1 MSLTMRFHSVYQ
13 VSLCMKV
20 KAFNN
25 DQDKRILIYQISFCS
40 TVLQNSCSK
49 VAQLIHAAQRHRSS
63 ESAKSQGKKKHTEHI
78 HTHTHI
84 AFGGERHTRF
94 SKCLN
99 KIFKQRGKKPQE
111 TGISFKEYQPMKL
124 KSPLSI
130 C

>member
-49 VAQLIHAAQRHRSS
+49 VAKLIHAAQRHRSS
-63 ESAKSQGKKKHTEHI
+63 ESAKSQGKKKTYRT
-78 HTHTHI
+78 HTHTHTYS
-84 AFGGERHTRF
+84 FWWGKTH
-94 SKCLN
+94 
-99 KIFKQRGKKPQE
+99 KIF
-111 TGISFKEYQPMKL
+111 
-124 KSPLSI
+124 
-130 C
+130 